1 LDDFLSYEGQAFL
14 EVFMSP
20 EQEFIPKVRGL
31 KNSDNKIT
39 PGLLEDMYPLLPL
52 EEVESNMIVGMN
64 ERSKTFM
71 R

>member
-1 LDDFLSYEGQAFL
+1 
-14 EVFMSP
+14 MSP